1 MTELMC
7 SGLQHT
13 VRYDSV
19 KSRKY
24 RQVMLGGRQ
33 ESGRAVEG
41 FAALCQETASF
52 LYVGEIIEKPEEWKL
67 PRQIWG
73 SI

>member
-1 MTELMC
+1 M
-7 SGLQHT
+7 
-13 VRYDSV
+13 
-19 KSRKY
+19 
-24 RQVMLGGRQ
+24 MLGGRQ

-52 LYVGEIIEKPEEWKL
+52 SYVGEIIEKPEEWKL